1 MILMRR
7 EIEEN
12 TRVLQNYR
20 DTNEDELRVVKHLM
34 ARMCHED
41 NLSDSK
47 LEHWI
52 LPASNLSGDLV
63 AAART
68 PDGVLHAI
76 VADGTAHGLA
86 AALNV
91 LPIAPVFYAMTEKGL
106 KIELIAAAIN
116 RTIKQ
121 QFPAGRFVAATLVSV
136 DYATRRV
143 RIWNGG
149 NPPLLVFDPAGKVI
163 KRYPPANLALGILPQ
178 AAFVPNIDEFRYAE
192 PCQMFCCSD
201 GVFEVLDDIG
211 EQGGEAS
218 VVSQMQDV
226 PPQMRLKLLRNR
238 LLARNAEKAAHD
250 DMAGAVDRL
259 RASADPSWIRFP
271 LRSSASP
278 ATFALSVFCT
288 CG

>member
-12 TRVLQNYR
+12 TRVLQYYR

-68 PDGVLHAI
+68 PDGVLH
-76 VADGTAHGLA
+76 
-86 AALNV
+86 
-91 LPIAPVFYAMTEKGL
+91 AMTEKGL

-178 AAFVPNIDEFRYAE
+178 AAFVPNIDKFRYAE

-250 DMAGAVDRL
+250 DMAGAVDR
-259 RASADPSWIRFP
+259 
-271 LRSSASP
+271 
-278 ATFALSVFCT
+278 
-288 CG
+288 